1 VKKLLHGLSK
11 SFYAHKK
18 HNSIFYIVLFYY
30 YYYYIFSPLH
40 VCSEH
45 IKEFTEINPR
55 NVARRHQEQ
64 FSKWFESR
72 VSTLT
77 LENVILTF
85 MCQFKKKK
93 NCTKLIV
100 IL

>member
-1 VKKLLHGLSK
+1 MLIRNIILYFILYY
-11 SFYAHKK
+11 FY
-18 HNSIFYIVLFYY
+18 FYY
-30 YYYYIFSPLH
+30 YILSPLH

-45 IKEFTEINPR
+45 IKELTDIKPR
-55 NVARRHQEQ
+55 NVVRRHQEQ

-93 NCTKLIV
+93 IALN
-100 IL
+100 